1 VGRRD
6 DLPNDCA
13 EILENLDDILDLR
26 NAYVRVQDRI
36 REYSVA
42 GRPVP
47 EALRRCERD
56 LRTELTAQ
64 SQGR

>member
-1 VGRRD
+1 MGRRD
-6 DLPNDCA
+6 DLPSDCA
-13 EILENLDDILDLR
+13 EILENLDDIVDLR
-26 NAYVRVQDRI
+26 MAYARIQSSI

-47 EALRRCERD
+47 EALRRCEKH
-56 LRTELTAQ
+56 LLTELTAQ

>member
-1 VGRRD
+1 MGRRN

-13 EILENLDDILDLR
+13 EILENLDDIVDLR
-26 NAYVRVQDRI
+26 MAYAHVQDSI
-36 REYSVA
+36 RQYSVA

-47 EALRRCERD
+47 EALRRCEKH
-56 LRTELTAQ
+56 LLTELTAQ